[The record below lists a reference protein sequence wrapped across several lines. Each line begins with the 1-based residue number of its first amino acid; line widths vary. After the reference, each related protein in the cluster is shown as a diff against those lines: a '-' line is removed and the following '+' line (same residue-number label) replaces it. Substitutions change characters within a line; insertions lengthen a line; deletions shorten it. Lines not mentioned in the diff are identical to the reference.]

1 MTTAPDRRAWFNRF
15 VRNLL
20 LALIP
25 VAVVWTVITP
35 WYNRFVATA
44 GSNLVQLIESPNR
57 TRLVPH
63 DRHHAVVVRNDINTK
78 KGFLSSIRTT
88 DIHFNWIMF
97 AVLVLATPT
106 LPLSRRLRD
115 LGVGTLAM
123 ALFHVVLAFLWVQFI
138 LTNQLGSWS
147 TSNYGPFAQNAWGL
161 AKHLADLPFKFGL
174 PLAVWAALHLRELP
188 REAGR

>member
-1 MTTAPDRRAWFNRF
+1 MTTVGYRRTWFNRF

-20 LALIP
+20 LALVP
-25 VAVVWTVITP
+25 VAVVWTLCTP

-63 DRHHAVVVRNDINTK
+63 DKHHAVVVRNDIKTK

-88 DIHFNWIMF
+88 DIHFNWILC
-97 AVLVLATPT
+97 AVLILATPT
-106 LPLSRRLRD
+106 LPLARRLRD
-115 LGVGTLAM
+115 LGVGTLAL

-147 TSNYGPFAQNAWGL
+147 ANNYSSFAQNAWGL

-188 REAGR
+188 REAKQ